1 MKEGHLTEFQIQEYL
16 DGQSRNSTGI
26 RDHLNGCSSCREAV
40 ESYRSVYGALSE
52 EPEMKLSPE
61 VRSRIM
67 ARITPARRFKIS
79 FETAFSAGFFLISM
93 ITVGYVTGFSFNF
106 GMISGFFNSLI
117 ELLPRFNFKI
127 ISDNILFIVV
137 PLLIILII
145 EVLDKK
151 ILKLKF

>member
-1 MKEGHLTEFQIQEYL
+1 MNEGHLTEFQMQEYL
-16 DGQSRNSTGI
+16 DGQSRDSAGI
-26 RDHLNGCSSCREAV
+26 REHLDTCRLCRETV
-40 ESYRSVYGALSE
+40 ESYRTLYGALKE
-52 EPEMKLSPE
+52 EPEMKLNSAL
-61 VRSRIM
+61 RSRVM
-67 ARITPARRFKIS
+67 TRIAPARRFRIS
-79 FETAFSAGFFLISM
+79 FETGFSAGFFLISM